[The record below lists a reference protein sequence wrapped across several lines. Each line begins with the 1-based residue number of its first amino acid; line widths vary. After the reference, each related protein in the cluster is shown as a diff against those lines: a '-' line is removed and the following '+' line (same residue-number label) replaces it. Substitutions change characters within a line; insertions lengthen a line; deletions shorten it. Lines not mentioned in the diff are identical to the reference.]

1 MKILLANKFY
11 YPRGGDCIY
20 TIELEKLLKEKGHEV
35 AVFSM
40 QHPSNLDSE
49 YSGYFPTQVDFN
61 RRNLR
66 SLISLL
72 VRPFGSREV
81 RRKFTRLL
89 DDFKPDI
96 IHLNNIHSQL
106 SPVIAMIGH
115 KHKIPV
121 VWTLHDYKLVCPA
134 YLMLSDN
141 KPCEACLENKW
152 SVVKKKCIK
161 NSLMASLVAYFEA
174 IYWNYRKLNRITS
187 KFISPSNFLKE
198 KMAGGG
204 LDSAKIEVA
213 HNFINTSEALVHS
226 KGEGSYYC
234 YIGRLSPEKGIETL
248 LEAAAGLPQY
258 QLKVVGTGPLE
269 EGLITK
275 YRNSHIQFVGYKTGA
290 ELQKLLAESR
300 FMVIPSEVYENN
312 PLTILESL
320 CAGIP
325 VIGSDIGGIPELIK
339 PGSNGLLFEA
349 GNIKDLQD
357 KISYLWQHCDNFDKS
372 AISVNAREQFSS
384 DLYYEKIIHIYRSLI
399 IDK

>member
-1 MKILLANKFY
+1 
-11 YPRGGDCIY
+11 
-20 TIELEKLLKEKGHEV
+20 
-35 AVFSM
+35 
-40 QHPSNLDSE
+40 
-49 YSGYFPTQVDFN
+49 
-61 RRNLR
+61 
-66 SLISLL
+66 
-72 VRPFGSREV
+72 
-81 RRKFTRLL
+81 
-89 DDFKPDI
+89 
-96 IHLNNIHSQL
+96 
-106 SPVIAMIGH
+106 
-115 KHKIPV
+115 
-121 VWTLHDYKLVCPA
+121 
-134 YLMLSDN
+134 
-141 KPCEACLENKW
+141 
-152 SVVKKKCIK
+152 
-161 NSLMASLVAYFEA
+161 
-174 IYWNYRKLNRITS
+174 
-187 KFISPSNFLKE
+187 
-198 KMAGGG
+198 
-204 LDSAKIEVA
+204 
-213 HNFINTSEALVHS
+213 
-226 KGEGSYYC
+226 
-234 YIGRLSPEKGIETL
+234 
-248 LEAAAGLPQY
+248 
-258 QLKVVGTGPLE
+258 LE